1 MKKTLLKKNSEL
13 TADADVYDNKGNML
27 VKTGAHV
34 SGQTAMRLKDAGI
47 PFIYAEDPD
56 IRVSR
61 IYKSATMAEFL
72 RVLWYFKATNGEK
85 AEILKRYSRD
95 EVNEFLSYSKESSA
109 KLAYGHIFGYFAARM
124 AKEVK
129 NSEKKYYDFQDYR
142 GEAAYGN
149 FHAINVSCISGA
161 IGANMG
167 LEEGEVRDLISGS
180 ALADIKMGLY
190 GFVNESRPL
199 DPVETG
205 SMRQHTLA
213 GFDSIRGIYGIT
225 SRTAAVVLQHHERHD
240 GSGYPGGLKGGG
252 IQLTAR
258 IAAVADVYDS
268 MTSRRPFRA
277 PFLPEEAWEHIAENS
292 GILFDPDVVSEFK
305 RTVPKFMP
313 GDTVLLSDGKIGVVR
328 SNSYGKPDNP
338 EIIIIEKTPQ
348 SAIISSGE
356 KGKNSVVKT
365 TLSIR

>member
-1 MKKTLLKKNSEL
+1 MKKTLLENISGL
-13 TADADVYDNKGNML
+13 NAAADVYDHKGNML
-27 VKTGAHV
+27 IKSGARV
-34 SGQTAMRLKDAGI
+34 SEQTARRLKEAGI

-61 IYKSATMAEFL
+61 IYQSVTTAELL
-72 RVLWYFKATNGEK
+72 RVLWHFNATNGEK

-95 EVNEFLSYSKESSA
+95 EINEFLSYSRESSA

-124 AKEVK
+124 AKEIK
-129 NSEKKYYDFQDYR
+129 NSKKKYYDFQDYR
-142 GEAAYGN
+142 GEATYGN
-149 FHAINVSCISGA
+149 FHAVNAACISGA

-167 LEEGEVRDLISGS
+167 LDEGEAGDLISGS
-180 ALADIKMGLY
+180 VLADIKMSLY

-199 DPVETG
+199 DPAETE
-205 SMRQHTLA
+205 SMRRHTLA
-213 GFDSIRGIYGIT
+213 GFEEIRGIYGIS

-252 IQLTAR
+252 IQLSAR

-277 PFLPEEAWEHIAENS
+277 PFLPEDAWEHINANS
-292 GILFDPDVVSEFK
+292 GVLFDPDVVSEFK

-313 GDTVLLSDGKIGVVR
+313 GDTVLLADGQCGVVR
-328 SNSYGKPDNP
+328 SNSYGKPENP